1 MRYAAQPRLQTHTS
15 SPSTLGL
22 ISKWIESCQRSH
34 KACQW
39 RKDVAPWQPTRL
51 LDIGRVKDD
60 MLKLVLLSRQPD
72 KAARTYITLSYRWG
86 SKDQPRLLSSNINT
100 LCQGSLIKDLP
111 KTFRDTIVVAR
122 TLGVRYLW
130 IDALCIIQ
138 DSQEDWERES
148 ASMGS
153 VYANAL
159 CNIAAS
165 ASDGPEGGL
174 FRQRDAGSIR
184 LGCVLAAP
192 LPDTRLQT
200 YHLIDSV
207 YSQRQLRCAPL
218 FRRGWI
224 FQERMLAPR
233 IVYFAEEQIFWECC
247 VEHKCEA
254 FPTGIPFNTISKDRL
269 PQLLTTD
276 KHFECHSC
284 AIVREWNLLVQ
295 RYSECQLTRASDK
308 LPAIAGVSWYF
319 GLLLRDSPIFGMW
332 KCRIIDQLGYVVEKP
347 AMTQTLVHRAPSW
360 SWASL
365 DGPIMSPS
373 LHEDPFTHISV
384 EGDDL
389 HRGQLRLR
397 GVLTRATYSHPTPPR
412 RSDLILESGKVI
424 NIIIL
429 RDHLGIE
436 LKRGKSITLLAFQS
450 GLKTGPYLGCFV
462 LEPVLCAL
470 PAMTYRRIGFAH
482 VFQREELNPTVLEP
496 DKYDALGVVF
506 EDGLASVKSS
516 RLSDVVII

>member
-1 MRYAAQPRLQTHTS
+1 MF
-15 SPSTLGL
+15 
-22 ISKWIESCQRSH
+22 
-34 KACQW
+34 
-39 RKDVAPWQPTRL
+39 
-51 LDIGRVKDD
+51 
-60 MLKLVLLSRQPD
+60 KLVLLSR
-72 KAARTYITLSYRWG
+72 

-100 LCQGSLIKDLP
+100 LCQGSLIEELP

-148 ASMGS
+148 ALMGS

-159 CNIAAS
+159 CNIPAS

-174 FRQRDAGSIR
+174 FRQRDADSIR
-184 LGCVLAAP
+184 LGYARAAP

-200 YHLIDSV
+200 YHLIDGV

-233 IVYFAEEQIFWECC
+233 IVYAEEQIFWECC
-247 VEHKCEA
+247 VEHKYEA
-254 FPTGIPFNTISKDRL
+254 FPTGVPFSTISKDRL
-269 PQLLTTD
+269 PQLMT
-276 KHFECHSC
+276 KNEHFECYSC

-308 LPAIAGVSWYF
+308 LPAIEGVSSYF
-319 GLLLRDSPIFGMW
+319 GLLLRDRPVFGMW

-365 DGPIMSPS
+365 DGPIMSPK

-384 EGDDL
+384 EGGDL
-389 HRGQLRLR
+389 HRGELRLR
-397 GVLTRATYSHPTPPR
+397 GVLTHATYSHPTPPR
-412 RSDLILESGKVI
+412 RSDVILESGKVI
-424 NIIIL
+424 NIILL

-436 LKRGKSITLLAFQS
+436 LKRGKSVTLLVFQS

-482 VFQREELNPTVLEP
+482 VFQREEFSPTVLEP
-496 DKYDALGVVF
+496 DMYDALGVVF

-516 RLSDVVII
+516 WLSDVVII